1 MCGIAGF
8 TQKNYRLEP
17 SCIRNAVRALL
28 HRGPDQQGIYES
40 PDVSLGAV
48 RLRIIDLIGGDQPIS
63 SADGDTVLVFNGEI
77 YNHREL
83 RDQLRAKGYRFSSSS
98 DTEVVLHA
106 FREWDTQCFSRL
118 RGMFAIAI
126 WTPSQKRL
134 VLARDRVGIKPLY
147 FYRAG
152 TDLFFGSEIK
162 AILEHPG
169 VERQIAAIFG
179 QARSP
184 LGIGRGADH
193 QRSAHQLGDLH
204 AHQPDAGAGALHQ
217 HGFAAL

>member
-1 MCGIAGF
+1 M
-8 TQKNYRLEP
+8 
-17 SCIRNAVRALL
+17 RALL

-48 RLRIIDLIGGDQPIS
+48 RLRIIDLIGGDQPII

-106 FREWDTQCFSRL
+106 FREWDTRCFSRL

-169 VERQIAAIFG
+169 VERQ
-179 QARSP
+179 
-184 LGIGRGADH
+184 
-193 QRSAHQLGDLH
+193 
-204 AHQPDAGAGALHQ
+204 
-217 HGFAAL
+217 